1 MTTPGNTGGS
11 GDGGNGG
18 NPGTGTGSTQDPQ
31 GGSTGTG
38 TPPADDWTDR
48 DAWRSLA
55 EEMGISASEVKQ
67 KLEHARTWE
76 SRAKA
81 NGKAATEAQT
91 LAEQVSEMRK
101 ALADRDAQDIA
112 RSERLAV
119 TELRSSLAESG
130 LDRSEI
136 SEALELVDSSRLL
149 KDNEPDEKAIAA
161 MAKRLA
167 KLAGRAQPDRDQGAG
182 GGQNGGG
189 GLSMNDWVRGQV
201 AAKRGR

>member
-18 NPGTGTGSTQDPQ
+18 NPGTGPGSTQDLQ

-38 TPPADDWTDR
+38 APPADDWTER

-55 EEMGISASEVKQ
+55 DEMGISPSEVKQ

-136 SEALELVDSSRLL
+136 AEALELVDSSRLL